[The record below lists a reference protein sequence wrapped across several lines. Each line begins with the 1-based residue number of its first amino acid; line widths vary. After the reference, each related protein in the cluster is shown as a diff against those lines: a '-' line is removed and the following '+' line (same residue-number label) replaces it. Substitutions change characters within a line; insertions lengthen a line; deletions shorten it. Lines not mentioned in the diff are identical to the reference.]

1 VIEYHNNCSGGQIW
15 FETGLDRI
23 VASAAS
29 QVVFHVALGKPH
41 GDFLVFIRELQWLK
55 RFAAESIIS
64 SSLLCER

>member
-1 VIEYHNNCSGGQIW
+1 
-15 FETGLDRI
+15 
-23 VASAAS
+23 
-29 QVVFHVALGKPH
+29 VALGKPH